1 MPQRLPV
8 IYGAGAR
15 LLGLGI
21 HHPSLRI
28 SKMPQ
33 IKANGLSFEYDTFGK
48 AGDPAVLFIMGFA
61 AQMTAWPE
69 ALMKSIAGEGFH
81 VIRFDNR
88 DIGKSQYLDH
98 LGVPDVMAAM
108 GSLMT
113 GIPFTGAPYTLNDM
127 AKDAAELLGALNIR
141 DAHIVGASMGGMIA
155 QLVAINHPGV
165 TRSMTSIMSTT
176 GNPAMPQATPEAMT
190 ALITPPADTSRE
202 TRIAHGMKMIRAI
215 GSPGNLAATEEEL
228 KVTVTAAV
236 DRAPYH
242 PEGISRQL
250 CAILA
255 SPPRNA
261 MLKNLRMPAMVLHG
275 MDDPLVR
282 VEAGRDTAASIPG
295 CRLVEVP
302 GMGHDFS
309 NALVPIYH
317 KHLSAFLKDA
327 ESRAKAA

>member
-1 MPQRLPV
+1 
-8 IYGAGAR
+8 
-15 LLGLGI
+15 
-21 HHPSLRI
+21 
-28 SKMPQ
+28 MPQ

-69 ALMKSIAGEGFH
+69 ALLKAIAGEGFH

-113 GIPFTGAPYTLNDM
+113 GIPFGGASYTLNDM
-127 AKDAAELLGALNIR
+127 ATDAALLLAALNIR
-141 DAHIVGASMGGMIA
+141 NAHIVGASMGGMIA
-155 QLVAINHPGV
+155 QLVAINHPQS
-165 TRSMTSIMSTT
+165 TRSLTSIMSTT

-190 ALITPPADTSRE
+190 ALLTPPADISRE
-202 TRIAHGMKMIRAI
+202 TRINHGMKMIRAI
-215 GSPGNLAATEEEL
+215 GSPGFPSTEEEL
-228 KVTVTAAV
+228 RSTVTAQV

-261 MLKNLRMPAMVLHG
+261 MLRSLRMPAMVLHG
-275 MDDPLVR
+275 IDDPLVR

-302 GMGHDFS
+302 GMGHDFP
-309 NALVPIYH
+309 NALVPVYI
-317 KHLSAFLKDA
+317 KHLAAFLKDA
-327 ESRAKAA
+327 EARAKAA

>member
-1 MPQRLPV
+1 
-8 IYGAGAR
+8 
-15 LLGLGI
+15 
-21 HHPSLRI
+21 
-28 SKMPQ
+28 MPQ
-33 IKANGLSFEYDTFGK
+33 IKANGLSFEYDSFGK

-61 AQMTAWPE
+61 SQMTAWPE
-69 ALMKSIAGEGFH
+69 ALMKAIAGDGFH

-127 AKDAAELLGALNIR
+127 AKDAAGVLGALNIR
-141 DAHIVGASMGGMIA
+141 NAHIVGASMGGMIA
-155 QLVAINHPGV
+155 QLVAINHPAV
-165 TRSMTSIMSTT
+165 TRSLTSIMSTT

-190 ALITPPADTSRE
+190 ALLTPPADTSRE
-202 TRIAHGMKMIRAI
+202 TRITHGMNMWRVI
-215 GSPGNLAATEEEL
+215 GSPGYAASDAEL
-228 KVTVTAAV
+228 RATLTQFV

-275 MDDPLVR
+275 MDDPLIR
-282 VEAGRDTAASIPG
+282 VESGRDTAASIPG

-302 GMGHDFS
+302 GMGHDFT
-309 NALVPIYH
+309 NALVPVYH
-317 KHLSAFLKDA
+317 KHISAFLKDA
-327 ESRAKAA
+327 EARAKAA